1 MEEHFE
7 RPAKRQKQE
16 GLSQSPEASNS
27 AKFPPVARSQSSRPV
42 SEEPQRASSKS
53 EAGSDSPAAPLLY
66 KQPACQR
73 CRSKKIK
80 CDALSPQCTA
90 CKKANEACTIANPT
104 SHQEYHRG
112 YVESLEDRISQLQSY
127 MQSISRITSLDE
139 AALHDETMLN
149 SSPKAGISRP
159 DSIVAHGP
167 GIQRINQKDKDAND
181 REARFIGEGSGIN
194 FINSILAAIRTRHSD
209 INLLRSLL
217 SSKKKSSAKAPAG
230 KSSFSQ
236 QRSTPPNPPPRDLG
250 LQLLR
255 TYLEKAQ
262 PKHPFIARSEIV
274 RVCES
279 LLGIRNARPLSSQDH
294 FRAYMVFAIA
304 SVWHFRQGEKDTV
317 NPMKFYANAMFYIDG
332 IPRLHGVD
340 GVTNL
345 LFIARLGFFCTT
357 GLSLWYISNL
367 CLRICVENEMHLNPP
382 RSKFTPSM
390 PAFEEQIR
398 RRLFWQCYSLDRHAS
413 QTLGRPFGIS
423 DEDIKVDLP
432 EDVDDEK
439 LIGVA
444 EDLPTFMSHYTPKHT
459 GNIKSELAFFIHNIK
474 LKKITSR
481 MNVALF
487 GRFLHQPKDHIA
499 DVLAPGKMYTFFE
512 DFVIELE
519 EWRITAPTT
528 PPVSAVPMS
537 RAYVSQ
543 DWFDLHFYQE
553 KLTLVRAI
561 IDLIPRP
568 TGHPP
573 SDLLD
578 ICFVTATRI
587 IKLYQK
593 DSAMGDIEPAR
604 GRLYRVFV
612 AGISVLYCLL
622 LTQQRTRDEQ
632 SDIILPSIQTTRA
645 NDAALL
651 QEQKDMLRTCQRTLE
666 LMAKPLIDDGS
677 GLKYVRTFEVLCR
690 EVLRRVNS
698 DSNAAARSPTAIK
711 RKIAAATGNGGGPGR
726 GDGSEKM
733 GRRQSTIEVGG
744 EGEFGGA
751 SPPSGYEKIHVQNG
765 NGGNGTYSAPNG
777 TPNGNSPHSSSNSW
791 AGMSDFTVNEL
802 GEWFSTDYSN
812 GQNGSSGQGGSA
824 ALDWD
829 LTGGG
834 NVAVENGVT
843 GGYDYQW
850 EGLGAEWAGFLEILM
865 DGKTN

>member
-7 RPAKRQKQE
+7 RPPKRQKQD
-16 GLSQSPEASNS
+16 GVSQSPEAPSTG
-27 AKFPPVARSQSSRPV
+27 KFTPAPRSQSSRPV
-42 SEEPQRASSKS
+42 SEEPQRATSKS
-53 EAGSDSPAAPLLY
+53 ETGSDSPAAPLLY

-104 SHQEYHRG
+104 SQQEYHRG
-112 YVESLEDRISQLQSY
+112 YVESLEDRIQQLQSY
-127 MQSISRITSLDE
+127 MQSISRVTSLED
-139 AALHDETMLN
+139 AGLQDDSLVAT
-149 SSPKAGISRP
+149 SPKTGPVRP
-159 DSIVAHGP
+159 ESQGPHGP
-167 GIQRINQKDKDAND
+167 GIQRINQPKDKDD
-181 REARFIGEGSGIN
+181 RESRFIGEGSGIN

-217 SSKKKSSAKAPAG
+217 SSKKKSTSKASSS
-230 KSSFSQ
+230 KTSFSQ
-236 QRSTPPNPPPRDLG
+236 QRSMPPNPPPRDLG

-367 CLRICVENEMHLNPP
+367 CLRICVENEMHINPP

-413 QTLGRPFGIS
+413 QTLGRPFGIA

-444 EDLPTFMSHYTPKHT
+444 EDLPTFMAHYKPKHT
-459 GNIKSELAFFIHNIK
+459 GTIKSELAFFIHNIK

-512 DFVIELE
+512 DFVNELE
-519 EWRITAPTT
+519 EWRISAPTT
-528 PPVSAVPMS
+528 LPVSAVPMS

-632 SDIILPSIQTTRA
+632 TNLILPSIQNNRA

-651 QEQKDMLRTCQRTLE
+651 QEQKEMLRTCQRTLE

-677 GLKYVRTFEVLCR
+677 GLKYVRTYEVLCR
-690 EVLRRVNS
+690 EVLRRVNT
-698 DSNAAARSPTAIK
+698 DNARSPTAIK
-711 RKIAAATGNGGGPGR
+711 RKLPASGGPGS
-726 GDGSEKM
+726 GGEKM
-733 GRRQSTIEVGG
+733 SRRQSTIEGVG

-751 SPPSGYEKIHVQNG
+751 SPPSGYEKIHAPSNG
-765 NGGNGTYSAPNG
+765 NNNGNYTNSG
-777 TPNGNSPHSSSNSW
+777 TPNDNSPHSSSNSW

-802 GEWFSTDYSN
+802 GEWFTGDFGN
-812 GQNGSSGQGGSA
+812 GNGGTSSGGG
-824 ALDWD
+824 LDWD

-834 NVAVENGVT
+834 PVVVENGVT

>member
-1 MEEHFE
+1 MEDHFE
-7 RPAKRQKQE
+7 RPSKRQKQD
-16 GLSQSPEASNS
+16 GLSQSPDPTNA
-27 AKFPPVARSQSSRPV
+27 AGKFTPVVSRAQSSRPV
-42 SEEPQRASSKS
+42 SEEPQRGPTKS
-53 EAGSDSPAAPLLY
+53 ENGSESPAAPLLY

-112 YVESLEDRISQLQSY
+112 YVESLEDRIQQLQSY
-127 MQSISRITSLDE
+127 MQSISRVTSLDD
-139 AALHDETMLN
+139 ATLQDDSLLQG
-149 SSPKAGISRP
+149 SPKAGISRP
-159 DSIVAHGP
+159 GADLPAGP

-217 SSKKKSSAKAPAG
+217 SSKKKSSSKPQPG

-236 QRSTPPNPPPRDLG
+236 QRSTPPNSPPRDLG

-413 QTLGRPFGIS
+413 QTLGRPFGIA

-444 EDLPTFMSHYTPKHT
+444 EDLPTFMSHYKPKHT

-474 LKKITSR
+474 LKKITSS

-512 DFVIELE
+512 DFVTELE

-543 DWFDLHFYQE
+543 DWFDLHFFQE

-578 ICFVTATRI
+578 ICFMTATRI

-651 QEQKDMLRTCQRTLE
+651 QEQKEMLRTCQRTLE

-698 DSNAAARSPTAIK
+698 DTAKSPTAVK
-711 RKIAAATGNGGGPGR
+711 RKITAIGPSSGNAPGSNGGG
-726 GDGSEKM
+726 DKM
-733 GRRQSTIEVGG
+733 SRRQSTIEG

-751 SPPSGYEKIHVQNG
+751 SPPSGYEKIHVQSANG
-765 NGGNGTYSAPNG
+765 AGGGSYNG
-777 TPNGNSPHSSSNSW
+777 TPNDNSPHSSSNSW
-791 AGMSDFTVNEL
+791 AGMSDFAVNEL
-802 GEWFSTDYSN
+802 GEWFSGDLS
-812 GQNGSSGQGGSA
+812 SSGAANGGGASA
-824 ALDWD
+824 AAMDWD

>member
-1 MEEHFE
+1 MDEHFE
-7 RPAKRQKQE
+7 RPAKRQKQD
-16 GLSQSPEASNS
+16 GTSQSPEATTG
-27 AKFPPVARSQSSRPV
+27 KFTPVKSQPSRPV
-42 SEEPQRASSKS
+42 SEERAVAKS
-53 EAGSDSPAAPLLY
+53 DGGSDTPTPLLY

-90 CKKANEACTIANPT
+90 CKRANEACTIANPT

-112 YVESLEDRISQLQSY
+112 YVESLEDRIQQLQSY
-127 MQSISRITSLDE
+127 MQSISRVTSLDDPG
-139 AALHDETMLN
+139 LQDENFLN
-149 SSPKAGISRP
+149 TSPKAGISRRT
-159 DSIVAHGP
+159 DSLPQGP
-167 GIQRINQKDKDAND
+167 GIQRITQPKDKDGANE
-181 REARFIGEGSGIN
+181 RESRFIGEGSGIN

-217 SSKKKSSAKAPAG
+217 SSKKKSTTKTTS

-236 QRSTPPNPPPRDLG
+236 QRSTPPNPPPQDLG

-279 LLGIRNARPLSSQDH
+279 LLGVRNTRPLSSQDH

-382 RSKFTPSM
+382 RSKFTPTM

-413 QTLGRPFGIS
+413 QTLGRPFGIA

-444 EDLPTFMSHYTPKHT
+444 EDLPTFMSHYKPKHT

-487 GRFLHQPKDHIA
+487 GRFLHSPNDA
-499 DVLAPGKMYTFFE
+499 VAAVLTPGKMYTFFE
-512 DFVIELE
+512 DFVMELE

-528 PPVSAVPMS
+528 PPTSAVPMS
-537 RAYVSQ
+537 RAYISQ

-622 LTQQRTRDEQ
+622 LTQQRTKDEL
-632 SDIILPSIQTTRA
+632 SHIILPSIQNTRA

-651 QEQKDMLRTCQRTLE
+651 QEQKEMLRTCQRTLE

-690 EVLRRVNS
+690 EVLRRVNTET
-698 DSNAAARSPTAIK
+698 ARSPSLAKK
-711 RKIAAATGNGGGPGR
+711 RGPGGER
-726 GDGSEKM
+726 MS
-733 GRRQSTIEVGG
+733 RRQSMIEGGG

-751 SPPSGYEKIHVQNG
+751 SPPSGYEKIHAPSNG
-765 NGGNGTYSAPNG
+765 AGSTNGTYTATG
-777 TPNGNSPHSSSNSW
+777 TPQDNSPHSSSNLSW
-791 AGMSDFTVNEL
+791 TGISDFTANEI
-802 GEWFSTDYSN
+802 GEWFN
-812 GQNGSSGQGGSA
+812 GDFSGNNANTGNGGA
-824 ALDWD
+824 MDWD

-834 NVAVENGVT
+834 QVAMENGVT

-865 DGKTN
+865 DGKAN

>member
-1 MEEHFE
+1 MEDHFE
-7 RPAKRQKQE
+7 RPPKRQKQD
-16 GLSQSPEASNS
+16 GLSQSPEAANTG
-27 AKFPPVARSQSSRPV
+27 KFTPASRSQSSRPV
-42 SEEPQRASSKS
+42 SEEPQRATSKS
-53 EAGSDSPAAPLLY
+53 ETGSDTPAVPLLY

-104 SHQEYHRG
+104 SQQEYHRG
-112 YVESLEDRISQLQSY
+112 YVESLEDRIQQLQSY
-127 MQSISRITSLDE
+127 MQSISRVTSLEDAGLQE
-139 AALHDETMLN
+139 DTPIVG
-149 SSPKAGISRP
+149 SPKSGAPRQESQGP
-159 DSIVAHGP
+159 HGP
-167 GIQRINQKDKDAND
+167 GIQRINQPKDKDD
-181 REARFIGEGSGIN
+181 RESRFIGEGSGIN

-217 SSKKKSSAKAPAG
+217 SSKKKSSTKASSS

-236 QRSTPPNPPPRDLG
+236 QRSMPPNPPPRELG

-367 CLRICVENEMHLNPP
+367 CLRICVENEMHLDPP

-413 QTLGRPFGIS
+413 QTLGRPFGIA

-444 EDLPTFMSHYTPKHT
+444 EDLPTFMAHYRPKHT
-459 GNIKSELAFFIHNIK
+459 GTIKSELAFFIHNIK

-512 DFVIELE
+512 DFVNELE
-519 EWRITAPTT
+519 DWRISAPTT
-528 PPVSAVPMS
+528 GPASAVPMS
-537 RAYVSQ
+537 RAYISQ

-632 SDIILPSIQTTRA
+632 SSLILPSIQTTRA

-651 QEQKDMLRTCQRTLE
+651 QEQKEMLRTCQRTLE

-677 GLKYVRTFEVLCR
+677 GLKYVRTYEVLCR
-690 EVLRRVNS
+690 EVLRRVNTET
-698 DSNAAARSPTAIK
+698 ARSPTAIK
-711 RKIAAATGNGGGPGR
+711 RKLPTTGVPGSS
-726 GDGSEKM
+726 GEKM
-733 GRRQSTIEVGG
+733 SRRQSTIEGGG

-751 SPPSGYEKIHVQNG
+751 SPPSGYEKIHAPSNG
-765 NGGNGTYSAPNG
+765 NNNGNYPNSG
-777 TPNGNSPHSSSNSW
+777 TPNDNSPHSSSNSW

-802 GEWFSTDYSN
+802 GEWFTGDFGN
-812 GQNGSSGQGGSA
+812 GNGSANSSGA
-824 ALDWD
+824 VDWD
-829 LTGGG
+829 LTTGGG
-834 NVAVENGVT
+834 PVVVENGVT

>member
-1 MEEHFE
+1 MEDHFE
-7 RPAKRQKQE
+7 RPSKRQKQD
-16 GLSQSPEASNS
+16 GQSQSPEAAS
-27 AKFPPVARSQSSRPV
+27 AGKFTPAPRSQSSRPV
-42 SEEPQRASSKS
+42 SEEPQRASKS
-53 EAGSDSPAAPLLY
+53 ENGSDSPAAPLLY

-127 MQSISRITSLDE
+127 MQSISRVTSLDD
-139 AALHDETMLN
+139 ATLQDDPVLQG
-149 SSPKAGISRP
+149 SPKAGISRP
-159 DSIVAHGP
+159 DLNLPGP
-167 GIQRINQKDKDAND
+167 GIQRINHKDKDAND

-217 SSKKKSSAKAPAG
+217 SSKKKSSTKATAG
-230 KSSFSQ
+230 KSSFNQ
-236 QRSTPPNPPPRDLG
+236 TRSAPPNPPPRELG

-382 RSKFTPSM
+382 RSKFAPSM

-413 QTLGRPFGIS
+413 QTLGRPFGIA

-444 EDLPTFMSHYTPKHT
+444 EDLPTFMSHYKPKHT

-474 LKKITSR
+474 LKNITSR

-487 GRFLHQPKDHIA
+487 SRFLHQPKDHIA

-528 PPVSAVPMS
+528 PPVGAVPMS

-651 QEQKDMLRTCQRTLE
+651 QEQKEMLRTCQRTLE

-690 EVLRRVNS
+690 EVLRRVN
-698 DSNAAARSPTAIK
+698 NEAARSPTAVK
-711 RKIAAATGNGGGPGR
+711 RKIATAGGAGMPGHPS
-726 GDGSEKM
+726 GEKM
-733 GRRQSTIEVGG
+733 SRRQSTIEDGG
-744 EGEFGGA
+744 GEFGGA
-751 SPPSGYEKIHVQNG
+751 SPPSGYEKIHVQNSGSYTG
-765 NGGNGTYSAPNG
+765 NNG
-777 TPNGNSPHSSSNSW
+777 TPNDNSPHSSSNSW
-791 AGMSDFTVNEL
+791 AGMSDFAVNEL
-802 GEWFSTDYSN
+802 GEWFSGDLS
-812 GQNGSSGQGGSA
+812 GGSGGGANGTSA
-824 ALDWD
+824 AAMDWD

>member
-1 MEEHFE
+1 MEDHTE
-7 RPAKRQKQE
+7 RPTKRQKPDGQ
-16 GLSQSPEASNS
+16 SMSPEAVSTG
-27 AKFPPVARSQSSRPV
+27 KFTPAARSQSSRPV
-42 SEEPQRASSKS
+42 SEEPQRAASKS
-53 EAGSDSPAAPLLY
+53 ENGSDTPNAPLLY

-112 YVESLEDRISQLQSY
+112 YVESLEDRIQQLQSY
-127 MQSISRITSLDE
+127 MQSISRVTSLDD
-139 AALHDETMLN
+139 ANLNDDGLLN
-149 SSPKAGISRP
+149 SEPKLGISRS
-159 DSIVAHGP
+159 DSQGPLGP
-167 GIQRINQKDKDAND
+167 GIQRINLKDKEAND

-217 SSKKKSSAKAPAG
+217 SSKKKSSTKTQAG

-236 QRSTPPNPPPRDLG
+236 QRSTPPNPPPRELG

-294 FRAYMVFAIA
+294 FRGYMVFAIA
-304 SVWHFRQGEKDTV
+304 SVWHFRQGEKDSV

-367 CLRICVENEMHLNPP
+367 CLRICVENEMHLNPH
-382 RSKFTPSM
+382 RSEFTPSM

-413 QTLGRPFGIS
+413 QTLGRPFGIA

-444 EDLPTFMSHYTPKHT
+444 EDLPTFMSHYKPKHT

-651 QEQKDMLRTCQRTLE
+651 QEQKEMLRTCQRTLE

-698 DSNAAARSPTAIK
+698 DTVRSPTAVK
-711 RKIAAATGNGGGPGR
+711 RKITAVGPGGPG
-726 GDGSEKM
+726 GPGGNGEKM
-733 GRRQSTIEVGG
+733 SRRQSTIEG

-751 SPPSGYEKIHVQNG
+751 SPPSGYEKIHVQS
-765 NGGNGTYSAPNG
+765 NGGSGSYHG
-777 TPNGNSPHSSSNSW
+777 TPNDNSPHSSSNSW

-802 GEWFSTDYSN
+802 GEWFTGDF
-812 GQNGSSGQGGSA
+812 GSGGSGGTGAGNNA
-824 ALDWD
+824 AAWD